1 MHLLKMEFYKLRHK
15 KMGMMISCLALFQ
28 LLYMTWAIGRMIP
41 KSFGQEWKVCLYT
54 AFQINIFIMPIFIA
68 MIASRLSDVEHK
80 GSTLKY
86 LRTIVT
92 ERKLFNTKILCGAI
106 YLVTFIALQMGM
118 MLVIGMGKGFTEE
131 LPVSQLI
138 YYVVITFFVDFTLLI
153 LQMNLSLLMTNQ
165 MIALIVAVAG
175 TFLGLY
181 SMFFSEA
188 IARWILWGY
197 YAVLAPVRMNWDSVT
212 GTTDFYWTQMP
223 MESFVILLMILAVLY
238 IVGKKL
244 FIRKEQ

>member
-15 KMGMMISCLALFQ
+15 KMGMMVGGLALFQ
-28 LLYMTWAIGRMIP
+28 LLYMTWATGRMTP
-41 KSFGQEWKVCLYT
+41 KKIGEEWKICLYT
-54 AFQINIFIMPIFIA
+54 AFQINILIMPVFIA

-80 GSTLKY
+80 GSTFKY
-86 LRTIVT
+86 LRTIVA
-92 ERKLFNTKILCGAI
+92 ERKLFDTKILCGAI
-106 YLVTFIALQMGM
+106 YLVTFIVIQMGI
-118 MLVIGMGKGFTEE
+118 MLVIGIGKEFTEA
-131 LPVSQLI
+131 LPVSKLI
-138 YYVVITFFVDFTLLI
+138 YYFVITFAIDFTLLM

-165 MIALIVAVAG
+165 MIALIVAVVG

-212 GTTDFYWTQMP
+212 NITNFYWVGLP
-223 MESFVILLMILAVLY
+223 IKSFIFLLMILATLY
-238 IVGKKL
+238 IVGKEL